1 MPKPQLMIQEKVEVV
16 EEKIAPSSE
25 LISTFSSIFQKHIKK
40 VNEELN
46 HAGELTRKL
55 AAGEVDNIHTVMIAA
70 EKARIALNFT
80 LAMRDRIIRAYE
92 ETLAMGGR

>member
-1 MPKPQLMIQEKVEVV
+1 MPKPQLMIQEKVKM
-16 EEKIAPSSE
+16 EEKIAPTRELVSSF
-25 LISTFSSIFQKHIKK
+25 STIFQKHIKK
-40 VNEELN
+40 VNEELQE
-46 HAGELTRKL
+46 AGELTRKL